1 MPSTGGYGKKS
12 ADPTVVVAI
21 HGDHPAVLFTASS
34 KRNANADAP
43 STLSAGTKCRT
54 AARGRHGPRSTTASA
69 PSATAEGSAST
80 VRRQDGGITAVTAS
94 VGMAETAA
102 KRSVFRRGSAS
113 RTSHHG
119 HIDCTFARQTANG
132 LHDLRQMYL
141 GRLHTSRNQGIHRG
155 VPHSPRVDPSGA
167 LRQLSGATRQP
178 SGAGDSALP
187 PLRGRSRRLSSRGT
201 GVAPIAGVDGSSDPT
216 NDGPQQE
223 IIYRFSVNRGMAVA
237 LVIETP
243 DWYSGLLQ
251 SALARVRIEGQN

>member
-69 PSATAEGSAST
+69 PSATAEASAST
-80 VRRQDGGITAVTAS
+80 VRRQDGRITAVTAS

-132 LHDLRQMYL
+132 LGTQGRNVHDL
-141 GRLHTSRNQGIHRG
+141 GKCIWDGC
-155 VPHSPRVDPSGA
+155 
-167 LRQLSGATRQP
+167 TRH
-178 SGAGDSALP
+178 A
-187 PLRGRSRRLSSRGT
+187 
-201 GVAPIAGVDGSSDPT
+201 IK
-216 NDGPQQE
+216 
-223 IIYRFSVNRGMAVA
+223 
-237 LVIETP
+237 
-243 DWYSGLLQ
+243 
-251 SALARVRIEGQN
+251 

>member
-69 PSATAEGSAST
+69 PSATAEGSSST

-119 HIDCTFARQTANG
+119 HIACTFARQTADG
-132 LHDLRQMYL
+132 LGTQGRSVHDLRQMYL

-155 VPHSPRVDPSGA
+155 VPHSPRVHPSAA
-167 LRQLSGATRQP
+167 LRPLSEATRQP

-187 PLRGRSRRLSSRGT
+187 PLRGQLAPPEQSWHRRCT
-201 GVAPIAGVDGSSDPT
+201 H
-216 NDGPQQE
+216 
-223 IIYRFSVNRGMAVA
+223 
-237 LVIETP
+237 
-243 DWYSGLLQ
+243 SGCGREL
-251 SALARVRIEGQN
+251 G